1 MNIDKAVRYHR
12 LKRRTA
18 IGGVV
23 VTAATLT
30 ALLAT
35 GASVRLRDFAA
46 ALARDPGAASSP
58 ATIAIFVVTVC
69 ALMQAVALPLA
80 YYSSLALDRRYGL
93 SAESARAWLKDYAK
107 GALLSAVLWIAAAE
121 LVYVAIREWPR
132 VWWIAAALGCGLATL
147 ALAGAAPIVLLPLFY
162 RFKPLD
168 RPLLQ
173 ERLRRLSQDAGMP
186 VLGAYEWGLG
196 EKTRRANAAL
206 VGVGTTRRI
215 LLSDTLLADYSDDE
229 IEAILAHELG
239 HHAHRDVLKGVTA
252 QTGLLLLGFGAAAA
266 VLHFSTR
273 YGVPRGLAGT
283 ADVAGLPLLLL
294 AAGAV
299 SVALTPVTNALSR
312 LHERRADAYAL
323 RLTQRPSA
331 FISAMRRLAAQ
342 NLSEPQPSRTVV
354 RLFHSHPPVEE
365 RIRRAEGN
373 EEG

>member
-93 SAESARAWLKDYAK
+93 SAESPRAWLKDYAK

-132 VWWIAAALGCGLATL
+132 VWWIAGALGCGLATL

-239 HHAHRDVLKGVTA
+239 HHAHRDVLKGVAA

-365 RIRRAEGN
+365 RIRRAEGK